1 MGNIIRTDFTLFDE
15 LVHRVDSDPEYFY
28 TPWGGKCEFL
38 QALASRVISEYKYFE
53 SNPEEAT
60 SMNSR
65 FADLIDAQIYYE
77 ALKTAVIG
85 EPVKV
90 VDPED
95 FFEGC
100 VTVD

>member
-1 MGNIIRTDFTLFDE
+1 
-15 LVHRVDSDPEYFY
+15 
-28 TPWGGKCEFL
+28 
-38 QALASRVISEYKYFE
+38 
-53 SNPEEAT
+53 
-60 SMNSR
+60 MNSR

-77 ALKTAVIG
+77 AIKTAVIG